1 MRVPGTLIA
10 ARRTSAEGSFAPNVV
25 IRGFTRSGQ
34 FTIGRALGELQAFV
48 AQQKDGE
55 MEPPFEVEIAG
66 VPFVGVNVSWA
77 DDTVGDV
84 VQAHLFAGARRGQV
98 VDLIQVTGSVGGP
111 GRRGGVPRDPA
122 GHADRPGR
130 AVTATAMMLR
140 AGAATDVGR
149 VRKHNEDSVLAERS
163 VFVVADGMGGPRG
176 R

>member
-1 MRVPGTLIA
+1 MSAGAGTQTLAYPSRTFPGPPAVAVDIPGEWSPVRVPGTLIA

-55 MEPPFEVEIAG
+55 MESPFEVEFAG

-111 GRRGGVPRDPA
+111 DA
-122 GHADRPGR
+122 EAEYPGIQQ
-130 AVTATAMMLR
+130 VMQT
-140 AGAATDVGR
+140 VR
-149 VRKHNEDSVLAERS
+149 VER
-163 VFVVADGMGGPRG
+163 
-176 R
+176 